1 MIIKKLVLH
10 NFGVYASTNVF
21 TFSGKKPVVLIGGLN
36 GRGKTTFLE
45 AVLIALYGSNS
56 FAYTESAYNTYG
68 KYLRAHVNTLDGSYE
83 TFIELE
89 FSMGDENADVYCI
102 HREWSAQAKRI
113 KEDIAVKK
121 NGKPDEFLTENW
133 SMFIESLLPS
143 GLSSFFFFDG
153 EKIAELAAE
162 ETNAQVKN
170 SIKALLGIT
179 VLDQLES
186 DLGRMIA
193 RVNKETA
200 TRSEED
206 ELDALRAAKEKADND
221 YQAALDEIADLKK
234 QCETID
240 KQLESTHHEYSAK
253 GGDLVYKRQDLF
265 HKRSQLEAKAKNIQ
279 DQLTDTASSCLPL
292 SLVPDLLEVIEQ
304 QSVLEH
310 NSQVAVAA
318 AERLEN
324 LYAQFA
330 ASSSVKSSGA
340 QKFLRFVREET
351 EKDYVP
357 PVYGLSDSCLYQLKE
372 LRSRQL
378 KQQRRDAFAQ
388 MEEREEL
395 KKQINQIDQYLSV
408 DIDEA
413 ALARIYKKI
422 KTLEQ
427 EQLDLEVRLA
437 ALTKKAAGLH
447 GESSR
452 ATAAF
457 NDYVEK
463 MLLKLELKDDSERI
477 LKYSHQAIHLVQE
490 YRIRLQE
497 KKIQQL
503 ADTMTACYKRLA
515 NKKNLIECIKMD
527 PVSLDFEY
535 LTASGIPVPKAS
547 LSAGE
552 KQLMVISILWALAIC
567 SKKKLPVIIDTPLS
581 RLDSAHRISLIQSY
595 FPEASDQT
603 IILSTDSEIDQRYY
617 DLMKDNIGDE
627 FTLYYDDEKKCS
639 IIKQGYFTGGAL

>member
-1 MIIKKLVLH
+1 M
-10 NFGVYASTNVF
+10 
-21 TFSGKKPVVLIGGLN
+21 
-36 GRGKTTFLE
+36 
-45 AVLIALYGSNS
+45 
-56 FAYTESAYNTYG
+56 
-68 KYLRAHVNTLDGSYE
+68 
-83 TFIELE
+83 
-89 FSMGDENADVYCI
+89 
-102 HREWSAQAKRI
+102 
-113 KEDIAVKK
+113 KK

-186 DLGRMIA
+186 ALGRMIA

-221 YQAALDEIADLKK
+221 YQAALDEIAALKK

-357 PVYGLSDSCLYQLKE
+357 PFMDS
-372 LRSRQL
+372 
-378 KQQRRDAFAQ
+378 
-388 MEEREEL
+388 
-395 KKQINQIDQYLSV
+395 
-408 DIDEA
+408 
-413 ALARIYKKI
+413 
-422 KTLEQ
+422 
-427 EQLDLEVRLA
+427 
-437 ALTKKAAGLH
+437 
-447 GESSR
+447 
-452 ATAAF
+452 
-457 NDYVEK
+457 
-463 MLLKLELKDDSERI
+463 
-477 LKYSHQAIHLVQE
+477 
-490 YRIRLQE
+490 RIR
-497 KKIQQL
+497 
-503 ADTMTACYKRLA
+503 AY
-515 NKKNLIECIKMD
+515 
-527 PVSLDFEY
+527 
-535 LTASGIPVPKAS
+535 
-547 LSAGE
+547 
-552 KQLMVISILWALAIC
+552 IS
-567 SKKKLPVIIDTPLS
+567 
-581 RLDSAHRISLIQSY
+581 
-595 FPEASDQT
+595 
-603 IILSTDSEIDQRYY
+603 
-617 DLMKDNIGDE
+617 
-627 FTLYYDDEKKCS
+627 
-639 IIKQGYFTGGAL
+639 